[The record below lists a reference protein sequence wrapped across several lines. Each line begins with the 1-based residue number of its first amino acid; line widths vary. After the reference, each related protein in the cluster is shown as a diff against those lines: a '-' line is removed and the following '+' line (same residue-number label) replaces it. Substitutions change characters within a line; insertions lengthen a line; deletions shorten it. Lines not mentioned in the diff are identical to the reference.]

1 MLLKRLPLRSV
12 MKTHWKERWGHD
24 AEPTPIARKQQ
35 QTFLRMHEATQRR
48 RRATHPRRRKQ
59 HTSSNAQ
66 RASRRMWEQQGA
78 AWHQVFPALAR
89 ANCSFVD
96 ESALW
101 KQGGK
106 CKRRELGRRVRG
118 ASNIHIF
125 SKLPLFSFSCGAL
138 SCHLVVQD
146 GNVNLTNVGVQL

>member
-1 MLLKRLPLRSV
+1 MNVVKKAAVAKRDENTLEREMGPRCRTNPNCAPL
-12 MKTHWKERWGHD
+12 
-24 AEPTPIARKQQ
+24 RKQQ
-35 QTFLRMHEATQRR
+35 QTFLRTHETTQRR

-78 AWHQVFPALAR
+78 AWRQVFPALAR

-125 SKLPLFSFSCGAL
+125 SKLPFFHSAAELYLAILWSKMA
-138 SCHLVVQD
+138 
-146 GNVNLTNVGVQL
+146 T